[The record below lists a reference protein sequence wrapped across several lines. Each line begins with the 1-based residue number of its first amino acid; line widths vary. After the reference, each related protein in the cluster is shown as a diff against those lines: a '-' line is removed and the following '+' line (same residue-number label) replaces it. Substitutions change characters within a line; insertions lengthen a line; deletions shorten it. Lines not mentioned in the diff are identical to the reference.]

1 MYFET
6 LDRSSDLTNGAL
18 NSSRSLTTEFVFL
31 SQDASVSFVTES
43 CIEVLRTANH
53 LIGNDKYRWAHHIG
67 IPKEIDNSLCGP
79 HQTFVLVGGT
89 HAPWLI
95 TPDQLSRIKPAI
107 RNAARVGVIGA
118 GVFVLLAAGV
128 LKTQR
133 AAVHPQF
140 HVSVRESGYLA
151 DFAETTTC
159 HHKTLSSAISS
170 VAAIAMLVE
179 LIGAR
184 EGGYTE
190 SALREHLGLV
200 PPAEKTQ
207 SKEHWR
213 YKRLAEG
220 NMVVCEALD
229 IMVDH
234 LEDTLTVGQVARI
247 MGVSARRLERSF
259 GDKLSRSPL
268 YVYRDLRLERAH
280 ALLEQTALPISEIS
294 LACGFSTTA
303 LLSKWYRQKFGALPA
318 HTRKA
323 AFIGKC
329 AA

>member
-1 MYFET
+1 MYLET
-6 LDRSSDLTNGAL
+6 LDRSFDLTSGPL
-18 NSSRSLTTEFVFL
+18 NSTRSLTTDFVFL
-31 SQDASVSFVTES
+31 TQEASSSFVTES
-43 CIEVLRTANH
+43 CIDVLRTANQ
-53 LIGNDKYRWAHHIG
+53 LIGKDKYSWTHHVG
-67 IPKEIDNSLCGP
+67 VPPKDTSSLCGP
-79 HQTFVLVGGT
+79 HQTFILVGGT
-89 HAPWLI
+89 HEPWLM
-95 TPDQLSRIKPAI
+95 TPDHLSRIKPAI
-107 RNAARVGVIGA
+107 RNAARVGIIGA
-118 GVFVLLAAGV
+118 GVFVLLSAGV

-133 AAVHPQF
+133 AAIHPQF
-140 HVSVRESGYLA
+140 QFSVRESGYLA
-151 DFAETTTC
+151 DFHSGTTC

-170 VAAIAMLVE
+170 VAAINMLVE
-179 LIGAR
+179 LIGAH
-184 EGGYTE
+184 EGGYTKN
-190 SALREHLGLV
+190 ALREHLGLTEPV
-200 PPAEKTQ
+200 EKTQ
-207 SKEHWR
+207 SKQHWR

-220 NMVVCEALD
+220 NRVVCEALD
-229 IMVDH
+229 IMLDH
-234 LEDTLTVGQVARI
+234 LEDTLTVGQVANI

-280 ALLEQTALPISEIS
+280 ALLEQTSLPISEIS

>member
-1 MYFET
+1 MYLET

-200 PPAEKTQ
+200 PPSEKPSPKNIGAT
-207 SKEHWR
+207 SGLPREIWWF
-213 YKRLAEG
+213 A
-220 NMVVCEALD
+220 
-229 IMVDH
+229 
-234 LEDTLTVGQVARI
+234 
-247 MGVSARRLERSF
+247 
-259 GDKLSRSPL
+259 KLWTSWSTIWKTRSPSDRWPGSWACPHGGL
-268 YVYRDLRLERAH
+268 NAV
-280 ALLEQTALPISEIS
+280 
-294 LACGFSTTA
+294 LATS
-303 LLSKWYRQKFGALPA
+303 
-318 HTRKA
+318 
-323 AFIGKC
+323 
-329 AA
+329 